1 MAAALR
7 GASRWSVIEPEVEG
21 LKEVV
26 GAGDVCFD
34 VGAAYGMY
42 SFALARLVGSA
53 GEVHSF
59 EPQRKPHRILAT
71 GALLT
76 GVRNLRIARAA
87 LGGRSGR
94 GRITVPTRFGLPIH
108 GHAHVGEGV
117 ASAPPTGL
125 FRGSRSVVTDTFS
138 VDQIRRFRGIPRV
151 DFMKIDV
158 EGYEPTVLD
167 GAEKTLEE
175 CRPTLLLEI
184 EQRHLSRYGLD
195 PSAFLVRLRK
205 MGYRPHVWHSGSWIP
220 VDGVTPR
227 KRNYLFTASR
237 P

>member
-1 MAAALR
+1 MG
-7 GASRWSVIEPEVEG
+7 GASRWSVIEPEVQG

-42 SFALARLVGSA
+42 SFALARLVGSE
-53 GEVHSF
+53 GQVHSF
-59 EPQRKPHRILAT
+59 EPQRKPHGILAT

-76 GVRNLRIARAA
+76 GVGNLRISRSA

-94 GRITVPTRFGLPIH
+94 HRITVPTRFGLPIH
-108 GHAHVGEGV
+108 GHAHVSDEV
-117 ASAPPTGL
+117 SNDPPAGL

-138 VDQIRRFRGIPRV
+138 VDQIRRSRGIPRV

-175 CRPTLLLEI
+175 CRPVLLLEI
-184 EQRHLSRYGLD
+184 EHRHLSRYGLE
-195 PSAFLVRLRK
+195 PSAFLSRLRK
-205 MGYRPHVWHSGSWIP
+205 MGYQPHVWHSGNWIP